1 MVATPA
7 PAPILEVDKLKK
19 YFQQGSGLFGSGGKW
34 LKAVDGVTFSIPKGA
49 TLGLVG
55 ESGCGKTT
63 VGRTLIGL
71 YRPTAGKVVYKGI
84 DLARATG
91 AQSLKNRRQMQMIF
105 QDPYASLNPRM
116 TVGDIIG
123 EPVDIHRPDMPKK
136 QRAERINDLL
146 NMVGLNPEHANRY
159 PHEFSG
165 GQRQRIGIARAL
177 AVEPELIVCDEPVSA
192 VDVSIQAQIINMLEK
207 LQEELNLTYLVIAHD
222 LSMVKHI
229 SDRVAV
235 MYLGKIVELV
245 ESEELY
251 HNPLHPYTQALLSA
265 VPIADPE
272 VERRRKRILIE
283 GDLPSPVNPP
293 PGCYFHT
300 RCNRVLP
307 VCREREPEM
316 RELGREHFV
325 ACHNI

>member
-105 QDPYASLNPRM
+105 QDPYALSL
-116 TVGDIIG
+116 
-123 EPVDIHRPDMPKK
+123 IH
-136 QRAERINDLL
+136 I
-146 NMVGLNPEHANRY
+146 
-159 PHEFSG
+159 
-165 GQRQRIGIARAL
+165 
-177 AVEPELIVCDEPVSA
+177 
-192 VDVSIQAQIINMLEK
+192 
-207 LQEELNLTYLVIAHD
+207 
-222 LSMVKHI
+222 
-229 SDRVAV
+229 
-235 MYLGKIVELV
+235 
-245 ESEELY
+245 
-251 HNPLHPYTQALLSA
+251 
-265 VPIADPE
+265 
-272 VERRRKRILIE
+272 
-283 GDLPSPVNPP
+283 
-293 PGCYFHT
+293 
-300 RCNRVLP
+300 
-307 VCREREPEM
+307 
-316 RELGREHFV
+316 
-325 ACHNI
+325 